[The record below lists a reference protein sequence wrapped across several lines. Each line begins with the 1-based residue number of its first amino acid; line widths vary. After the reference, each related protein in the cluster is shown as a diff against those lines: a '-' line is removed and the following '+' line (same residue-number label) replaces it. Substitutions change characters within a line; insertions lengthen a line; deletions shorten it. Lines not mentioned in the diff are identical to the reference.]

1 MFSTKKIIKR
11 PLWFSLIMIAS
22 GHVIIYWPFLFY
34 VSIFFFDSPGASSNN
49 EILFYVSTIWF
60 YPLVVLL
67 FLYAG
72 RRIFLINKLVGSL
85 LAVIP
90 FLAFLA
96 LITVYLV
103 SQKLPEH
110 HIKNNQVYFRNY
122 VIENANAET
131 FVSLGRLVGKDEYH
145 VFYTNDVILD
155 ADPNTYE
162 LINEKT
168 GRDKN
173 SVFYENTKCVECD
186 ADTFRKITDD
196 WFVDK
201 STAYHAF
208 HSSLRRIED
217 VDVETFE
224 ALNSNFAK
232 DKYRVYA
239 NMQPI
244 SGADP
249 ASFQVPEGICIVC
262 GQDKNNCYR
271 LDEVVSCKNRK

>member
-1 MFSTKKIIKR
+1 MFSTKKILKR
-11 PLWFSLIMIAS
+11 PLWFTAIMIAS
-22 GHVIIYWPFLFY
+22 GHVILYWPFLFY
-34 VSIFFFDSPGASSNN
+34 MSIFFFDSPGASSNN
-49 EILFYVSTIWF
+49 DILFYARAIWF

-67 FLYAG
+67 FLFAG
-72 RRIFLINKLVGSL
+72 RLLFLTNKLVGSL

-96 LITVYLV
+96 LISVYLI
-103 SQKLPEH
+103 SKKLPDH
-110 HIKNNQVYFRNY
+110 RVKNERVYFRDY
-122 VIENANAET
+122 VIEHADVDT
-131 FVSLGRLVGKDEYH
+131 FVSLGRLVGKDKYH
-145 VFYTNDVILD
+145 VFYTSRVILG

-168 GRDKN
+168 GRDK
-173 SVFYENTKCVECD
+173 SSIYHKSTKCIECD
-186 ADTFRKITDD
+186 VDTFRKVTDD

-208 HSSLRRIED
+208 LSSLRRIED

-249 ASFQVPEGICIVC
+249 ASFQIPEGICIVC

-271 LDEVVSCKNRK
+271 YDEVVSCNNR